1 MTLHDRLADFRAF
14 ASMIIILTFINIWQ
28 TWNLFM
34 SDRDLIRITE
44 TLSLA
49 NIPAYNA
56 AIKLGVIWYYKKD
69 LQPIVQS
76 LYDDWYAPKT
86 NEERTTM
93 MNSAR
98 FSKRLSF
105 WCIVLSLIML
115 TTYVSLRSFKIVKYD
130 VNAMSQDRLAIYPAY
145 YPFDLRR
152 TSVRVVANVAQVI
165 AAYCG
170 ALPYSG
176 VDTFIA
182 TLVMHA
188 CGQFKNLCRKLER
201 LMDETSKKRKSS
213 EIQQELAWIIKRHE
227 HLNWIGNKI
236 GEYFSILLFLQMLLS
251 TVEIC
256 FQGFSFFNVILK
268 DENGLLTFQ
277 MFFFVLYV
285 SFVIVHMFVYC
296 YVGDLLLVQSSSLGM
311 SAYKSR
317 WYNVAPSDARCL
329 LFIMLR
335 STRPLCLTAG
345 KFGIFSM
352 EMFSSILRTAM
363 GYLSVLLTVSS
374 GDN

>member
-1 MTLHDRLADFRAF
+1 MDYERDLKEAIGWNIFNLNAIGIWPDPMTLHDRLADFRAF

-256 FQGFSFFNVILK
+256 FQGFSFFN
-268 DENGLLTFQ
+268 
-277 MFFFVLYV
+277 
-285 SFVIVHMFVYC
+285 
-296 YVGDLLLVQSSSLGM
+296 SSSLGM